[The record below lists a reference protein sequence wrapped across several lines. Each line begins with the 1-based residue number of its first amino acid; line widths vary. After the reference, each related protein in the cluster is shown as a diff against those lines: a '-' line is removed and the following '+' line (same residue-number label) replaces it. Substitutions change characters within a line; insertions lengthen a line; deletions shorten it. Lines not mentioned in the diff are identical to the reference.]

1 MRARPMTGSA
11 ISLEAASLLCSVA
24 FITSSPPALRHAV
37 YLALR
42 GSKDIKKLAGPFAQP
57 FGFDLQSPEFQTP
70 ATKEEVKAFLG
81 PVLVSAATLM
91 SLGHMIDAYLWDLTA
106 EGVAYLFYA
115 GARYLKVGDRT
126 PNHAERHEIWT
137 QTWTL
142 TKASHIGSK
151 HWAELERKGGNA
163 LENWKTEVQESA
175 RKKYKTFLRQKK
187 KVDATSAKA
196 LETLM
201 SIFD

>member
-1 MRARPMTGSA
+1 V
-11 ISLEAASLLCSVA
+11 E
-24 FITSSPPALRHAV
+24 
-37 YLALR
+37 
-42 GSKDIKKLAGPFAQP
+42 PFAQP
-57 FGFDLQSPEFQTP
+57 FGFDFESPQFQTP

-81 PVLVSAATLM
+81 PVLASAATLM
-91 SLGHMIDAYLWDLTA
+91 SLGHMIDEYLWDLGA

-115 GARYLKVGDRT
+115 GARYFMVGERT
-126 PNHAERHEIWT
+126 PNHAERHEIWS

-142 TKASHIGSK
+142 TKASNIGSK
-151 HWAELERKGGNA
+151 HWAELERKGGNG
-163 LENWKTEVQESA
+163 LESWKAEVQESA

-187 KVDATSAKA
+187 KVDASSTRV